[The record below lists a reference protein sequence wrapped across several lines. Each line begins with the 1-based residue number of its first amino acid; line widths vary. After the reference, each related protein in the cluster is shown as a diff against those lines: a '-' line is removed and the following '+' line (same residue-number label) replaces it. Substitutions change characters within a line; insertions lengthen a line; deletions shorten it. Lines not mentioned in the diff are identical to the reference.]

1 MAEEDGETIP
11 EIDSVC
17 GIPDS
22 GIAHAIGYSNAS
34 GKPYRRS
41 FVKYTPTW
49 PRSFMPQNQ
58 SVRDLIARMKLIPVQ
73 TEIEGKRML
82 FCDDS
87 IVRGTQLKDTVVRLY
102 ERGAKAVHMRSS
114 CPPLLFGCR
123 FLNFSRS
130 RCELDLAARR
140 AIARL
145 EACEEPTDAMIG
157 PYLEYGSPKYLAMVE
172 EIRKGLNLNTLK
184 FQKLEKLIE
193 AIGVDPSKVCTYCWT
208 GRDVDKQTEQFE

>member
-1 MAEEDGETIP
+1 MFFLRFSYTGGTIA
-11 EIDSVC
+11 
-17 GIPDS
+17 PD
-22 GIAHAIGYSNAS
+22 AAS
-34 GKPYRRS
+34 SSRIRAAGTSRTS
-41 FVKYTPTW
+41 
-49 PRSFMPQNQ
+49 
-58 SVRDLIARMKLIPVQ
+58 IPVSSAASA
-73 TEIEGKRML
+73 L
-82 FCDDS
+82 AAAAWP
-87 IVRGTQLKDTVVRLY
+87 V
-102 ERGAKAVHMRSS
+102 AMRSS

-145 EACEEPTDAMIG
+145 EACEEPTDEMIG

-193 AIGVDPSKVCTYCWT
+193 AIGVDRSKVCTYCWT
-208 GRDVDKQTEQFE
+208 GRDVDRDKIDRDKME